1 MSRIDYWHNKL
12 PYLGSRK
19 IVSKLNEEDY
29 LVCRKTVR
37 RLMTKMCIC
46 AVHPK
51 PNLSAQIYKEGIVP
65 YLLRI
70 YNVAFPNQ
78 ARGKRMLN

>member
-19 IVSKLNEEDY
+19 IVSKLNEEGY

-51 PNLSAQIYKEGIVP
+51 PNLSAQNYKEGIDP
-65 YLLRI
+65 YLLRS
-70 YNVAFPNQ
+70 YNVAFPNP